1 MRLLD
6 KIAGRVDVLEVR
18 FSDKSSYALTLRRCS
33 IAHDGLIETDVM
45 HDFTPDNFDSAY
57 PLYLTICGYGVVSK
71 SDDAQNAQLIRRV
84 TEQCADFVSNR
95 TIGGD
100 FCFVRKEQLDT
111 LYSLFASHEMTI
123 FDVIVC
129 GTEDRNSILREVWT
143 LWQQQSK
150 LKSIIKSDIKGEVIV
165 ALIVRRIKFPVLI
178 ALLVLLGSNY
188 VINGNIRDKYIAN
201 HTALTALDAQE
212 SRQEHTINFA
222 SNPLPHRFAMLS
234 DRVAMCV
241 PRDITLKSLCVQP
254 LSKKIETGEQLTVKS
269 SAAEITGV
277 CIKADEVSEF
287 VAALKRIDILS
298 GVHLTSLERD
308 AKTNQITFK
317 IELSL

>member
-18 FSDKSSYALTLRRCS
+18 FSDKSSYALTLRRCT
-33 IAHDGLIETDVM
+33 IAQDGFIETDAM
-45 HDFTPDNFDSAY
+45 HDFTPENFDSTY
-57 PLYLTICGYGVVSK
+57 PLYLTICGYGIVSK

-84 TEQCADFVSNR
+84 TEQNADFISNR
-95 TIGGD
+95 TTDGD
-100 FCFVRKEQLDT
+100 FCFVRKEQLET
-111 LYSLFASHEMTI
+111 IYSLFTSHEMTI

-129 GTEDRNSILREVWT
+129 GTEDRNSILREVWA
-143 LWQQQSK
+143 LWLQQSK
-150 LKSIIKSDIKGEVIV
+150 LKSIIKSNIKAEVIA

-178 ALLVLLGSNY
+178 ALLVLLGANY

-212 SRQEHTINFA
+212 SRQEHTIDFA
-222 SNPLPHRFAMLS
+222 SNPLRHRFAMLS

-241 PRDITLKSLCVQP
+241 PRNIMLKSFCVQP
-254 LSKKIETGEQLTVKS
+254 LSKKIEIGEQLTVKS
-269 SAAEITGV
+269 STAEIIGI

-298 GVHLTSLERD
+298 GVHLASLERD
-308 AKTNQITFK
+308 GKTNQITFK